1 MAQCPR
7 WVSFVKTEK
16 VGITNLLALYF
27 YNDKMELIIFM
38 PLYIFGQ
45 GQGEFLNRALECIS
59 PRLGFKEYYPNQ
71 MLGVVVT
78 GLILLQELRLV
89 PSLEQLS
96 KESSSSKF
104 CPKKRGNTVLGTRD
118 NYCGILAPF

>member
-1 MAQCPR
+1 
-7 WVSFVKTEK
+7 
-16 VGITNLLALYF
+16 
-27 YNDKMELIIFM
+27 M

-78 GLILLQELRLV
+78 GLILLQELRLA

-104 CPKKRGNTVLGTRD
+104 CPKKRGNTALGTRH
-118 NYCGILAPF
+118 NYCGILAPL